1 MLDGKKALALSMQYT
16 EDSLDGVGAI
26 AGKPCQI
33 QSITDITGGHRITF
47 LWVDNEDVSHTST
60 LDVMDGQNGKG
71 IASIEKKST
80 EGLVDTYT
88 ITYTDGT
95 TFDFEVTNGVGVP
108 EGGTTGQVLAKKSNS
123 DYDTEWVNG
132 GGGDVSS
139 VNGKTGAVV
148 LDADDVGAVAKV
160 QGKGLSEND
169 YTDTDKAIVD
179 GVTSALAEKVDK
191 VSGKGLSEND
201 YTNEDKTLV
210 GTISSKANQT
220 EVDDISNVYG
230 AKNLLPYPCNG
241 TTRTVAGVTYTDNDD
256 GTFTA
261 NGEATALSDLALY
274 SRGGAGFPLKAGTY
288 TLSGAPEGSS
298 ADTYCIYVRGTG
310 SSALAYMDFGSGV
323 TFTLDDDEANMG
335 IYLRVKSGV
344 TVSDLTYKPMV
355 RLASVKDDTYVP
367 YAETNK
373 QLTDRPN
380 EFIGTQAEW
389 GALTSQQKKKYQ
401 LVNLT
406 DDAEADVVEEFELT
420 ADSSVTTAHVEAWKE
435 GHTVHIIGTWQ
446 STSGFTGYGAI
457 FTIPQKYRPKE
468 NAYGCG
474 IVTKKSDTSMLNAFY
489 MAKTTGEITQNQS
502 SAIEFK
508 DGTFNFEYPID

>member
-95 TFDFEVTNGVGVP
+95 TFDFEVTNGADGVGVP

-148 LDADDVGAVAKV
+148 LDADDVGAVEKV

-179 GVTSALAEKVDK
+179 GVTTALAEKVDK

-230 AKNLLPYPCNG
+230 AKNLLPYPYYSTTKTQNGITFTDNGDGTVTVNG
-241 TTRTVAGVTYTDNDD
+241 TATDGVVFFCSIRGENGKCILPNGTYIVT
-256 GTFTA
+256 GCP
-261 NGEATALSDLALY
+261 S
-274 SRGGAGFPLKAGTY
+274 GGAVNSYKIGASRI
-288 TLSGAPEGSS
+288 SG
-298 ADTYCIYVRGTG
+298 
-310 SSALAYMDFGSGV
+310 GSGTSYGTDV
-323 TFTLDDDEANMG
+323 GNGLTVELDGDDFSDDD
-335 IYLRVKSGV
+335 
-344 TVSDLTYKPMV
+344 V
-355 RLASVKDDTYVP
+355 RL
-367 YAETNK
+367 
-373 QLTDRPN
+373 Q
-380 EFIGTQAEW
+380 IGIA
-389 GALTSQQKKKYQ
+389 
-401 LVNLT
+401 V
-406 DDAEADVVEEFELT
+406 
-420 ADSSVTTAHVEAWKE
+420 SSLSLI
-435 GHTVHIIGTWQ
+435 HI
-446 STSGFTGYGAI
+446 
-457 FTIPQKYRPKE
+457 
-468 NAYGCG
+468 
-474 IVTKKSDTSMLNAFY
+474 
-489 MAKTTGEITQNQS
+489 
-502 SAIEFK
+502 
-508 DGTFNFEYPID
+508 